1 MNLQT
6 LLVVTLLF
14 LTSTVSSSELL
25 LSDGRS
31 RSISLTTVVQPGY
44 SDCFYEP
51 LRHGSKIGIDYQVL
65 STDHDDN
72 HDISFQMRTPSG
84 RTILEDFKMT
94 DKTHEHVVDEEGVYE
109 FCFDNTFSTFSEKV
123 VFFEFYIE
131 PDINDIPE
139 LHESDRS
146 DEKGVDLNDFHH
158 KINSIHNSLVI
169 VRHLQE
175 ISRASENNDYRSI
188 QSKASKVTNWSL
200 LQISVMIVV
209 ALVQVVL
216 VRSLIDEKSK
226 FHVIWNF
233 IFGRHA

>member
-6 LLVVTLLF
+6 LVVITLLF
-14 LTSTVSSSELL
+14 LTSIVSSNVL

-31 RSISLTTVVQPGY
+31 QSITLTTVVQPGY
-44 SDCFYEP
+44 SDCFYEK
-51 LRHGSKIGIDYQVL
+51 LKHGSTISIDYQVL
-65 STDHDDN
+65 STGHDDN
-72 HDISFQMRTPSG
+72 HDISFQLRSHTG
-84 RTILEDFKMT
+84 RTILEDFKLT
-94 DKTHEHVVDEEGVYE
+94 DKTHEHVVDEEGIHE

-123 VFFEFYIE
+123 VFFEIYIE

-139 LHESDRS
+139 LHPSDRS

-158 KINSIHNSLVI
+158 KINSIHNSLVRI
-169 VRHLQE
+169 RHLQE
-175 ISRASENNDYRSI
+175 ISRASENNDYKSI

-226 FHVIWNF
+226 FRVIWNLV
-233 IFGRHA
+233 FGRHV